1 MYTGLNDDTKLFTIG
16 MGGKKIFDVP
26 DADLVFIDGFLVRKN
41 QIIIITFTDMICGR
55 SSKGI

>member
-1 MYTGLNDDTKLFTIG
+1 

-41 QIIIITFTDMICGR
+41 QR
-55 SSKGI
+55 SSL